1 VAKIITGRRNIM
13 LANKRIAFIGAGH
26 ITEII
31 VHNLSQG
38 QVIPPHRP
46 SVPMGG
52 QLIVSDPDPA
62 RLQHLKEH
70 YGVTTAPNNVAAAQ
84 QGELI
89 LVNVRPEV
97 VKAILPD
104 LQAAQ
109 LRPEQLVISLAAGIP
124 LSQYSCLGE
133 QQALV
138 RALPNPP
145 SQIGQG
151 IAALVFSAPV
161 TAEQRQLALA
171 LFAALGQVV
180 EVEEAYLNLITSLS
194 SPVATYLFFQ
204 ALIDAGVYGGLP
216 RPIAT
221 QVAAQTIV
229 GSMSVWQARQVS
241 PAELISEASTPGGIS
256 VESLFS
262 LEQHAFKAS
271 VMEAIANG
279 AARAAVLGNENI

>member
-1 VAKIITGRRNIM
+1 M
-13 LANKRIAFIGAGH
+13 LASKRIAFIGAGH

-31 VHNLSQG
+31 VHNLTQG

-70 YGVTTAPNNVAAAQ
+70 YAVTTAPNNVAAAQ
-84 QGELI
+84 QGELVLI
-89 LVNVRPEV
+89 NVRPEV
-97 VKAILPD
+97 VKAVLPD

-109 LRPEQLVISLAAGIP
+109 LRPGQLVISLAAGIP

-133 QQALV
+133 GQALA

-180 EVEEAYLNLITSLS
+180 QVEEAYLNLITSLS

-204 ALIDAGVYGGLP
+204 ALIDAGVRGGLP

-229 GSMSVWQARQVS
+229 GSMSVWQSRQVS

-256 VESLFS
+256 VESLFV

-279 AARAAVLGNENI
+279 AARAAALGNENI